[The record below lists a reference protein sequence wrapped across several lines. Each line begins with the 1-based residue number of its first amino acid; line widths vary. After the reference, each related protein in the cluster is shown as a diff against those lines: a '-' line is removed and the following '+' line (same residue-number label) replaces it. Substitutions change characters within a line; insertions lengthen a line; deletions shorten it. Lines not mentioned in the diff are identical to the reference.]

1 MPVRSGRK
9 VRQPGMGC
17 AQSTPARR
25 GTRRPLKGARRTSIE
40 GANAPYE
47 DWLCQ
52 YFYPLP
58 VPNTKRTSY
67 MRGSYTLPEF
77 VPQTPVSRFGAML
90 LELKTECKRN
100 GGSSV
105 FDIRE
110 KTKQRRVQ
118 MPRKRTPQERG
129 RYGPVRSALP
139 LKGHSPLRRLA
150 SPMLLSPLFQIG
162 SENQRYPIW
171 RNDFG

>member
-1 MPVRSGRK
+1 MP
-9 VRQPGMGC
+9 
-17 AQSTPARR
+17 A
-25 GTRRPLKGARRTSIE
+25 IE
-40 GANAPYE
+40 GLRPYE

-105 FDIRE
+105 FDIRK
-110 KTKQRRVQ
+110 KTSQRRV
-118 MPRKRTPQERG
+118 
-129 RYGPVRSALP
+129 
-139 LKGHSPLRRLA
+139 
-150 SPMLLSPLFQIG
+150 
-162 SENQRYPIW
+162 
-171 RNDFG
+171 